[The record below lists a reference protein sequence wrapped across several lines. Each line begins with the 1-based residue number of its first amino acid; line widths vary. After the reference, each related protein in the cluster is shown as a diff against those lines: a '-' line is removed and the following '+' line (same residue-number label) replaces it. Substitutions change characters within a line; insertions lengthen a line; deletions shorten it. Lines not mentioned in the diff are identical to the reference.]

1 MAEEKEKHLNSEDTP
16 KEINKLEQISP
27 KSRLTAVLLT
37 CFLGIFGTHRFYI
50 GKIRTAIVMLILSIF
65 YLTTVRLWGM
75 IMFIPLAVAGLWV
88 FIDFIFAVS
97 GIMKDSEGKLIK
109 DW

>member
-1 MAEEKEKHLNSEDTP
+1 MAE
-16 KEINKLEQISP
+16 ISSR
-27 KSRLTAVLLT
+27 SRLATVLLA

-65 YLTTVRLWGM
+65 YLVTARFWG
-75 IMFIPLAVAGLWV
+75 IAIISLAVAGLWA

-97 GIMKDSEGKLIK
+97 GIMKDKEGKLIK
-109 DW
+109 NW